1 MNSRQGLGI
10 LAAGLVCAA
19 AVAACSST
27 VEGTGHAV
35 AAPSQATDFPTSAS
49 APGPVPSASSA
60 SVTPTASSVPPT
72 GTPSGE
78 FTCPTITYP
87 HAHLTF
93 DCIIGGLTLSTSN
106 PIWPVSLHKTVEP
119 STGWV
124 LEEGAGNWGDPGSRS
139 ATSIARGIRSQMIA
153 EGGYGSS
160 PTLRVLQDA
169 DTTVGGVPAH
179 VLQTAITLNSA
190 WARGR
195 GTKVTSERL
204 WIVVMKVSD
213 SDDTVWYT
221 SIPNL
226 ASSLWPQVPTIM
238 KSIRVA

>member
-1 MNSRQGLGI
+1 MESRRGLGVFVV
-10 LAAGLVCAA
+10 GLVCAA

-27 VEGTGHAV
+27 VEGSGHAV
-35 AAPSQATDFPTSAS
+35 AVSSQATDFPTSAS
-49 APGPVPSASSA
+49 APAPAPSASSA
-60 SVTPTASSVPPT
+60 TATASPVPPT
-72 GTPSGE
+72 GAPSGE
-78 FTCPTITYP
+78 FSCPTITYP

-93 DCIIGGLTLSTSN
+93 DCITGGLTLSTSN
-106 PIWPVSLHKTVEP
+106 AIWPVSLHKTVEP
-119 STGWV
+119 STNWV

-153 EGGYGSS
+153 DGGYGSS

-169 DTTVGGVPAH
+169 DTTVAGVPAH
-179 VLQTAITLNSA
+179 VLQTAITLNPA
-190 WARGR
+190 WARGH

-226 ASSLWPQVPTIM
+226 ASSLWPRVATIM
-238 KSIRVA
+238 KSIRVD